1 MDNPNGLP
9 SQNGLDVDVKDFR
22 YNPNC
27 ALVVS
32 LLLNSCGFREPD
44 FNQASYFLCF
54 SRTPGNC
61 PPAGPE
67 VELGG
72 PEMAGG
78 TGPKPA
84 EEFPNVEPQNVTL
97 DPMESVSMETLQFDY
112 TGSQLPLDST
122 AATVGLFDYNSP
134 QQVNRFSHQSTRHP
148 FSRNCIV
155 VFTPKLPKP

>member
-1 MDNPNGLP
+1 MKESEPDPMDNPNGLP

-22 YNPNC
+22 YSPNG
-27 ALVVS
+27 ARVVS
-32 LLLNSCGFREPD
+32 LMLNSCVLKD
-44 FNQASYFLCF
+44 LYFKQPSHCTRF

-72 PEMAGG
+72 AEMAGG
-78 TGPKPA
+78 TGPKPP

-134 QQVNRFSHQSTRHP
+134 QQVKAFVTS
-148 FSRNCIV
+148 
-155 VFTPKLPKP
+155 L

>member
-1 MDNPNGLP
+1 M
-9 SQNGLDVDVKDFR
+9 
-22 YNPNC
+22 
-27 ALVVS
+27 
-32 LLLNSCGFREPD
+32 
-44 FNQASYFLCF
+44 CF

-61 PPAGPE
+61 PPTGPE

-72 PEMAGG
+72 AEMAVGA
-78 TGPKPA
+78 GPKPA

-134 QQVNRFSHQSTRHP
+134 QQVKCFCHQSLRILGYVK
-148 FSRNCIV
+148 IV
-155 VFTPKLPKP
+155 YNFFIYLSFKTIDLAGYY

>member
-22 YNPNC
+22 YSSNS
-27 ALVVS
+27 AYVAS
-32 LLLNSCGFREPD
+32 LLPNSCEL
-44 FNQASYFLCF
+44 YFKQVFHYPHF

-72 PEMAGG
+72 AEMAGG
-78 TGPKPA
+78 PGPKPA
-84 EEFPNVEPQNVTL
+84 EEFSNVEPQNVTL

-134 QQVNRFSHQSTRHP
+134 QQVKGFCHQPLKMFRFI
-148 FSRNCIV
+148 CAL
-155 VFTPKLPKP
+155 K

>member
-22 YNPNC
+22 YNLNI
-27 ALVVS
+27 AHVVP
-32 LLLNSCGFREPD
+32 LMLNSCGLKENCIFK
-44 FNQASYFLCF
+44 QASCYPRF

-61 PPAGPE
+61 PLAGPE
-67 VELGG
+67 VELGVA
-72 PEMAGG
+72 EMAGG

-134 QQVNRFSHQSTRHP
+134 QQVKRLLSPISQFLAVHVP
-148 FSRNCIV
+148 
-155 VFTPKLPKP
+155 